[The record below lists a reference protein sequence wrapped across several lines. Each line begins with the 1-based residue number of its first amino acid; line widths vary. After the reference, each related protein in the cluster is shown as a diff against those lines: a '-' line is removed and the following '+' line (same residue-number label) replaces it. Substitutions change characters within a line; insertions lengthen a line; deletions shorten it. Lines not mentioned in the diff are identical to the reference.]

1 MFGGASHE
9 EGFKNDLYVLDG
21 TWKQL
26 ASSSIARYE
35 HTAIPLQNNLLI
47 IFGSTESGPTVSPQL
62 YNTLTDRWTD
72 LEIKG
77 TITPRILRS
86 VGIVGDRVYVFGGG
100 HFNDQPI
107 QDTGKFLLTRHVLAT
122 NLGEMVYVYGGMSEG
137 KTLNDL
143 WQFNTKTNRWIQLE
157 SFEERC
163 AHTCVNYNN
172 KLYIYGGMK
181 TQPLMVHDT
190 MISYDGKWKT
200 EGNYTGRMDHVC
212 VVDDGVVVH
221 GGMSFSNVFQDGF
234 KLVIKSEKLIKEPD
248 HLSPVKVFD

>member
-1 MFGGASHE
+1 
-9 EGFKNDLYVLDG
+9 
-21 TWKQL
+21 
-26 ASSSIARYE
+26 
-35 HTAIPLQNNLLI
+35 
-47 IFGSTESGPTVSPQL
+47 
-62 YNTLTDRWTD
+62 
-72 LEIKG
+72 
-77 TITPRILRS
+77 
-86 VGIVGDRVYVFGGG
+86 
-100 HFNDQPI
+100 
-107 QDTGKFLLTRHVLAT
+107 
-122 NLGEMVYVYGGMSEG
+122 MSEG

-234 KLVIKSEKLIKEPD
+234 KLVIKSEKLIKEQD